1 MRQVQLELLLEQP
14 LPIQQMML
22 HLKLRPVQGML
33 LMRMKLPLE
42 LLPRMRGL
50 QLELLLELPL
60 PMQEMQQMMLH
71 LKLRQEQGML
81 LSMKMQR
88 KLMLQ
93 GLQQR
98 LLMEPLGGP
107 LQMHS
112 LRWRKR
118 PGSGRWFEYSC
129 FGKPLLFVLRL
140 WSCLPVRPVRS
151 TIL

>member
-1 MRQVQLELLLEQP
+1 MRQVQLELLLELP
-14 LPIQQMML
+14 LPMQETQQMML

-33 LMRMKLPLE
+33 LTKMKLPLE

-98 LLMEPLGGP
+98 LGGP

-112 LRWRKR
+112 LRWRKW

>member
-14 LPIQQMML
+14 LPMQQMML

-33 LMRMKLPLE
+33 VMRMKLPLE

-50 QLELLLELPL
+50 QLELLLLL

>member
-1 MRQVQLELLLEQP
+1 MRQV
-14 LPIQQMML
+14 
-22 HLKLRPVQGML
+22 
-33 LMRMKLPLE
+33 
-42 LLPRMRGL
+42 

-60 PMQEMQQMMLH
+60 PMQGMQHMMLH
-71 LKLRQEQGML
+71 LKLRQVQGMLLMRMKLLLELLPRMRGLQEMMLQLKLRQEQGML
-81 LSMKMQR
+81 LSMKLKR
-88 KLMLQ
+88 KMMLQ

-98 LLMEPLGGP
+98 LLMEPLEGSP
-107 LQMHS
+107 QVHS

-118 PGSGRWFEYSC
+118 PGSGWWFEYSC

>member
-1 MRQVQLELLLEQP
+1 MRQVQLELP
-14 LPIQQMML
+14 LPMQGMPQVML
-22 HLKLRPVQGML
+22 HLKLRLVQGML
-33 LMRMKLPLE
+33 LMRMKLLLE

-50 QLELLLELPL
+50 QE
-60 PMQEMQQMMLH
+60 MMLQ
-71 LKLRQEQGML
+71 LKQEQGML
-81 LSMKMQR
+81 LSMKLQR
-88 KLMLQ
+88 KLILQ

-98 LLMEPLGGP
+98 LPTGP
-107 LQMHS
+107 QEGPPQVHS

-118 PGSGRWFEYSC
+118 PGFGRWFDHSY